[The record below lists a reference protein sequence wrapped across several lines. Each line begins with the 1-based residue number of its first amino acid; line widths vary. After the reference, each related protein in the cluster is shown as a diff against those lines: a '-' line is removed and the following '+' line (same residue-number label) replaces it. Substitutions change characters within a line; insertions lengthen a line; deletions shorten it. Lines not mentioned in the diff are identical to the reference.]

1 MIVIISNNQCIVSLL
16 KLVLSL
22 VVLTLLFGPKE
33 LFCQLNLISHQ
44 FAGFLFQCPPSINL
58 TESSPGYLQSHTRR
72 TTLGPQS
79 QCRRRIT
86 GNCISEVRSQD
97 GFQAHLFPSTPLTLL
112 VPNNNVASLLG
123 VFHRI
128 SSRPRFSRLQTPPLP
143 LSSSARRRT
152 SKTSRRWPR
161 AATACTGR
169 RTASRLSR

>member
-58 TESSPGYLQSHTRR
+58 TESSPRYLQGTS
-72 TTLGPQS
+72 LWPEN

-169 RTASRLSR
+169 RTALRLSR